1 MLGIVRYTDAEKVNL
16 VTFPGPVLF
25 GNQIASLSFVCWHS
39 HLSIRYWDGIYVTTT
54 FREFFTLASKKN
66 KEALRITIPPE

>member
-1 MLGIVRYTDAEKVNL
+1 MLGIVRYTDAEKVDL
-16 VTFPGPVLF
+16 VTFPVLF
-25 GNQIASLSFVCWHS
+25 GSQLASLSFVCWHS

>member
-1 MLGIVRYTDAEKVNL
+1 MSGIVRYTDAEKVNL
-16 VTFPGPVLF
+16 VTFPVLF

-54 FREFFTLASKKN
+54 FREFFTLASKKS

>member
-1 MLGIVRYTDAEKVNL
+1 MLGIVRYTDAVKVNL
-16 VTFPGPVLF
+16 VTFPVLF
-25 GNQIASLSFVCWHS
+25 GSQIASLSFVCWFT

-54 FREFFTLASKKN
+54 LREFFTLASKKN

>member
-1 MLGIVRYTDAEKVNL
+1 MSGIVRYTDAEKVDL
-16 VTFPGPVLF
+16 VTFPVLF
-25 GNQIASLSFVCWHS
+25 GSQLASLSFVCWHS

-54 FREFFTLASKKN
+54 FREFFILASKKN

>member
-16 VTFPGPVLF
+16 VTFPVLF
-25 GNQIASLSFVCWHS
+25 GSQIASLSFVCWHS

-54 FREFFTLASKKN
+54 LREFFTLASKKN